1 MIIKNINF
9 KYNDNE
15 IYKNFNIEFKRGKIN
30 CIIGKSGCGK
40 TTLLNYISQK
50 YCFENKKIAFVFQND
65 NLIPWENIYVNL
77 KIIAK
82 QYFDKEK
89 IEKEIDKILKD
100 IGLIEFKNSYP
111 NELSGGMR
119 QRINFARALIGSPDI
134 ILMDE
139 PFKSL
144 DIKSKHEMINLVI
157 ELRKKSIVTIILVTH
172 SIDEIIKLS
181 DIVYLLGGRPV
192 RILETA
198 EGVKIKNIVENLYK
212 SIDEFN

>member
-134 ILMDE
+134 KLMDE

-144 DIKSKHEMINLVI
+144 DIKSKHEMINLVM

>member
-9 KYNDNE
+9 KYDDNE
-15 IYKNFNIEFKRGKIN
+15 IYKNFNIEFKKGKIN

-50 YCFENKKIAFVFQND
+50 CCLENKKIAFVFQND
-65 NLIPWENIYVNL
+65 NLIPWENVYVNL

-82 QYFDKEK
+82 QYFVKDK
-89 IEKEIDKILKD
+89 IEKEVDKVLNA
-100 IGLIEFKNSYP
+100 IGLREFKNSYP

-119 QRINFARALIGSPDI
+119 QRINFARALMGNPDI

-144 DIKSKHEMINLVI
+144 DIKNKYEMIDLVM
-157 ELRKKSIVTIILVTH
+157 ELRNKNSVTIILVTH
-172 SIDEIIKLS
+172 SLDEIIKLA

-192 RILETA
+192 RILESA
-198 EGVKIKNIVENLYK
+198 EGKDIKNIVENLYK
-212 SIDEFN
+212 SIDGFS